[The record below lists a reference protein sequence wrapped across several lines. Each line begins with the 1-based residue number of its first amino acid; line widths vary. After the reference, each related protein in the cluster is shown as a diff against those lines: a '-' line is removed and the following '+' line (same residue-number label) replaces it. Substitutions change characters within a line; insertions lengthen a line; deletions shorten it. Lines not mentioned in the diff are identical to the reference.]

1 MIVRCVVELNNSRF
15 VTGCTIKLG
24 DRDINPAAF
33 TVYVTDN
40 PEDLGQ
46 PVITGEIPGNDLF
59 EAKQWDNGFTI
70 QKGKKGKLIVLEIKL
85 QKQNKKAI
93 WVHEIQWIF
102 GD

>member
-1 MIVRCVVELNNSRF
+1 VRCVIELNNSRF
-15 VTGCTIKLG
+15 LTGCTIKPG
-24 DRDINPAAF
+24 DQNINPATF

-46 PVITGEIPGNDLF
+46 PVIAGEIQEKDVF

-70 QKGKKGKLIVLEIKL
+70 QKGKKGKFIVLEIKP
-85 QKQNKKAI
+85 QEQNKTSI
-93 WVHEIQWIF
+93 LISEVNWVF